1 MKIEIIYKYKGEQKK
16 LTEDSFQDLY
26 YEIAEE
32 IKPFEPTVEEDNF
45 IENMN
50 FFNNILYNKLM
61 KKDLDKGLAYWNSF
75 KEKIKEEDYRNF
87 IEKLLGNNQYRIN
100 II

>member
-1 MKIEIIYKYKGEQKK
+1 MKIEVIHQYKGKQKK
-16 LTEDSFQDLY
+16 LTEDSFQELY

-50 FFNNILYNKLM
+50 FFHNILYNKLM

-75 KEKIKEEDYRNF
+75 KERITEETYRSF
-87 IEKLLGNNQYRIN
+87 IEKLLGNIQYKIN
-100 II
+100 VI

>member
-1 MKIEIIYKYKGEQKK
+1 MKIKIIYKYKGQQKK
-16 LTEDSFQDLY
+16 LTEDSFQELY

-61 KKDLDKGLAYWNSF
+61 RKDLDKGLAYWDSF
-75 KEKIKEEDYRNF
+75 KERITEETYRSF
-87 IEKLLGNNQYRIN
+87 IEKLLGNSQYKIN
-100 II
+100 IV

>member
-32 IKPFEPTVEEDNF
+32 IKPFETTVEEDNF

-50 FFNNILYNKLM
+50 FFNNILYNKLI
-61 KKDLDKGLAYWNSF
+61 KKDLDKGLAYWDSF
-75 KEKIKEEDYRNF
+75 KERVTEENYRTF
-87 IEKLLGNNQYRIN
+87 IEKLLGNSQYRIN

>member
-32 IKPFEPTVEEDNF
+32 IKPFETTVEEDNF

-50 FFNNILYNKLM
+50 FFNNILYNKLI
-61 KKDLDKGLAYWNSF
+61 KKDLDKGLTYWDSF
-75 KEKIKEEDYRNF
+75 KERITEENYRTF
-87 IEKLLGNNQYRIN
+87 IEKLLGNSQYRIN

>member
-1 MKIEIIYKYKGEQKK
+1 MKIEIIYQYKGKQKK
-16 LTEDSFQDLY
+16 LTEDSFQELY

-32 IKPFEPTVEEDNF
+32 IKPFESTVEEDNF

-61 KKDLDKGLAYWNSF
+61 KKDLDKGLAYWDSF
-75 KEKIKEEDYRNF
+75 KERIKEEDYRSF
-87 IEKLLGNNQYRIN
+87 IEKLLGNSQYKIN
-100 II
+100 IV

>member
-1 MKIEIIYKYKGEQKK
+1 MKIEIIYRYKGKQKK
-16 LTEDSFQDLY
+16 LTEDSFQELY

-61 KKDLDKGLAYWNSF
+61 KKDLDKGLAYWESF
-75 KEKIKEEDYRNF
+75 KERIKEEDYRNF
-87 IEKLLGNNQYRIN
+87 IEKLLGNSQYKIN
-100 II
+100 IV

>member
-16 LTEDSFQDLY
+16 LTEDSFKKLY
-26 YEIAEE
+26 YETAEE
-32 IKPFEPTVEEDNF
+32 IKPFELTLEEDNF

-61 KKDLDKGLAYWNSF
+61 KKDLNKGLAY
-75 KEKIKEEDYRNF
+75 
-87 IEKLLGNNQYRIN
+87 
-100 II
+100 

>member
-1 MKIEIIYKYKGEQKK
+1 MKIEIIYKYKGKQKK
-16 LTEDSFQDLY
+16 LTEDSFQELY

-61 KKDLDKGLAYWNSF
+61 KKDLNKGLAYWDSF
-75 KEKIKEEDYRNF
+75 KERIKEEDYRNF

>member
-1 MKIEIIYKYKGEQKK
+1 MKIEITYKYKGKQKK
-16 LTEDSFQDLY
+16 LTEDSFQELY

-32 IKPFEPTVEEDNF
+32 IKPFENTVEEDNF
-45 IENMN
+45 IERIN
-50 FFNNILYNKLM
+50 FFNNILYNKSM
-61 KKDLDKGLAYWNSF
+61 KKDLNKGLAYWDSF
-75 KEKIKEEDYRNF
+75 KERITEENYRTF

>member
-1 MKIEIIYKYKGEQKK
+1 MKIEIIYKYKGKQKK
-16 LTEDSFQDLY
+16 LTEDSFQELY

-61 KKDLDKGLAYWNSF
+61 KKDLNKGLAYWNSF
-75 KEKIKEEDYRNF
+75 KERIKEEDYRSF
-87 IEKLLGNNQYRIN
+87 IEKILGNIQYSIN